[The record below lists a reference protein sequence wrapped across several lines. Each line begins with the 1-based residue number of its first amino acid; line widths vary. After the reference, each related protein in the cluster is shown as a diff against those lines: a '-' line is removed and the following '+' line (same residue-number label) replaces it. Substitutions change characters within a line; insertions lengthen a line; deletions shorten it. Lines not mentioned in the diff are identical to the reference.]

1 MLSELF
7 IKDCVRMFYIC
18 VQILYNMD
26 HIEKLIFYSSY
37 PILGLRLKFI
47 IYLQDPRGLH
57 NQNAIVISILNKR
70 YEKL

>member
-1 MLSELF
+1 
-7 IKDCVRMFYIC
+7 MFYIC

-26 HIEKLIFYSSY
+26 IKKLIFYSSY

-57 NQNAIVISILNKR
+57 NQNAIVISILKKDMKS
-70 YEKL
+70 YKD